1 LSASP
6 WPLKLRT
13 QFIAAWGGLEE
24 GDAVCTFRNHRNSI
38 AARDFLA
45 LANRVVEL
53 VIS

>member
-24 GDAVCTFRNHRNSI
+24 GDAVSI